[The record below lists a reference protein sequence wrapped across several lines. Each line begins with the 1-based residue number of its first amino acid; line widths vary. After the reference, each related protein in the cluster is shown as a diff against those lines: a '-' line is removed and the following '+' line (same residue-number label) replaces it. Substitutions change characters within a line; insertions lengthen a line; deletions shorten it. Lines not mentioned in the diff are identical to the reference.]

1 MTTLVIG
8 SSGHLG
14 RAVITLLR
22 QAGRPAI
29 GLDTRPAATTDIVGS
44 ITDSATVALAMQGA
58 TGVIHTATLHKPHVA
73 THSRQ
78 DFVDTNITGT
88 LTLLNAATRA
98 GVGAFVFTS
107 TTSAFGRA
115 LTPGAGDPAA
125 WITEAVADRP
135 KNIYGATKTGAE
147 ALCDLAAHRDGLP
160 IVILRCARFFPEPD
174 DSAAA
179 RASFSDANL
188 KANEFLHR
196 RLDLEDAARAH
207 IDALGAAPALGF
219 GRYILSAPTPLQP
232 EDAAALR
239 HDPATV
245 IEARVPGTKALWS
258 RLGWSLPDDM
268 SRVYDSAAAQAALGW
283 QPRYDFATISAQA
296 ARGECIGSQ
305 LARDI
310 GALGYHDAGFDD
322 LPDGAPYPTEPT

>member
-1 MTTLVIG
+1 MTTLVTG

-22 QAGRPAI
+22 QAGRPAV

-44 ITDSATVALAMQGA
+44 ITDAATVARAMQGA
-58 TGVIHTATLHKPHVA
+58 TGVIHSATLHKPHVA

-88 LTLLNAATRA
+88 LTLLSAATRA
-98 GVGAFVFTS
+98 EVGAFVFTS

-160 IVILRCARFFPEPD
+160 MVILRSARFFPEPD

-196 RLDLEDAARAH
+196 RLDLEDAARAYRRAWRCPGPWIRSLYPQRADPVATGRRRRPAPRSRNRDRSPRAWH
-207 IDALGAAPALGF
+207 QSPLVAPGLVAA
-219 GRYILSAPTPLQP
+219 
-232 EDAAALR
+232 
-239 HDPATV
+239 
-245 IEARVPGTKALWS
+245 
-258 RLGWSLPDDM
+258 
-268 SRVYDSAAAQAALGW
+268 
-283 QPRYDFATISAQA
+283 
-296 ARGECIGSQ
+296 
-305 LARDI
+305 
-310 GALGYHDAGFDD
+310 
-322 LPDGAPYPTEPT
+322 